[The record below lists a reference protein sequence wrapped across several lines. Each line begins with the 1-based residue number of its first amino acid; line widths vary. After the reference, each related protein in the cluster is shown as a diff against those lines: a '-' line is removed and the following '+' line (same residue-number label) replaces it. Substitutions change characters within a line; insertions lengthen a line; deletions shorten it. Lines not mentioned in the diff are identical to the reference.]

1 MKIDL
6 IDNYYIETDPANFI
20 LKESYVGEDDN
31 GKEKKQ
37 VRTHGYYSTLEGALH
52 GLIESKSLS
61 DDSELVIEQYLQ
73 KTKEWVEELSRDI
86 KKTANKVE

>member
-1 MKIDL
+1 M
-6 IDNYYIETDPANFI
+6 
-20 LKESYVGEDDN
+20 
-31 GKEKKQ
+31 
-37 VRTHGYYSTLEGALH
+37 H
-52 GLIESKSLS
+52 GLIESKTLS